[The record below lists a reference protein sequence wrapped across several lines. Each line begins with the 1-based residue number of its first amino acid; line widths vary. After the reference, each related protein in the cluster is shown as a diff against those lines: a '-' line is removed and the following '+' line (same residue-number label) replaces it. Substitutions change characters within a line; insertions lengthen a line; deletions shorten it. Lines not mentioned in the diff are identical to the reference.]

1 MPDFTDIFG
10 EDFEEI
16 LEQLDKLTPQQEL
29 LLLGIIEKAAVQAE
43 IIELQIHQ
51 EIATMVNNGMSVKGA
66 EMAIKVDFKKG
77 GTLHSLI
84 QNYIKSS
91 IIEGVNQ
98 SSRLGQYEE
107 YDLDVGTF
115 TWVTVSG
122 HRICDDCNSRAGDTG
137 TFEYHASTPGKG
149 LPGAGWSICKQYC
162 YCVLDPTG
170 DISQNISVPT
180 ESKIREKGA

>member
-43 IIELQIHQ
+43 IIELQIQQ

-91 IIEGVNQ
+91 IIEGVN
-98 SSRLGQYEE
+98 
-107 YDLDVGTF
+107 
-115 TWVTVSG
+115 
-122 HRICDDCNSRAGDTG
+122 
-137 TFEYHASTPGKG
+137 
-149 LPGAGWSICKQYC
+149 
-162 YCVLDPTG
+162 
-170 DISQNISVPT
+170 
-180 ESKIREKGA
+180 

>member
-1 MPDFTDIFG
+1 MPDFLDIFG
-10 EDFEEI
+10 DDFEEI
-16 LEQLDKLTPQQEL
+16 LEQLDKLSPEQEF

-43 IIELQIHQ
+43 IIELRIQQ
-51 EIATMVNNGMSVKGA
+51 ELATMITNGMSVNGA
-66 EMAIKVDFKKG
+66 EMAIKVDLKKG
-77 GTLHSLI
+77 GALHGLI

-107 YDLDVGTF
+107 YELDKGTF
-115 TWVTVSG
+115 KWVTVSG
-122 HRICDDCNSRAGDTG
+122 HRICDDCKSRAGDEG
-137 TFEYHASTPGKG
+137 TFNYHADIG

-170 DISQNISVPT
+170 DISSNISVPT

>member
-29 LLLGIIEKAAVQAE
+29 LLLGIIEKAAIQAE
-43 IIELQIHQ
+43 IIELQIQQ

-107 YDLDVGTF
+107 YELDVGTF

-137 TFEYHASTPGKG
+137 TFNYHADKG

>member
-1 MPDFTDIFG
+1 MPDFLDIFG
-10 EDFEEI
+10 EDFEDI
-16 LEQLDKLTPQQEL
+16 LEQLDNLSPAQEI

-43 IIELQIHQ
+43 IIELQIQQ
-51 EIATMVNNGMSVKGA
+51 ELATMITNGMNQKGA
-66 EMAIKVDFKKG
+66 EMAIKVDLKKG
-77 GTLHSLI
+77 GTLHGLI

-98 SSRLGQYEE
+98 SSRMGQYEE

-122 HRICDDCNSRAGDTG
+122 HRICDDCKTRAGETG
-137 TFEYHASTPGKG
+137 TFNYHADKG

-170 DISQNISVPT
+170 DISPNISVPT
-180 ESKIREKGA
+180 ESGIREKGA

>member
-16 LEQLDKLTPQQEL
+16 LEQLDNLSPQQEI

-43 IIELQIHQ
+43 IIELQIQQ
-51 EIATMVNNGMSVKGA
+51 ELATMITNGMTQKGA
-66 EMAIKVDFKKG
+66 EMAIKVDLKKG
-77 GTLHSLI
+77 GALHGLV

-98 SSRLGQYEE
+98 SSRLGQYEQYE
-107 YDLDVGTF
+107 LDVGTF

-122 HRICDDCNSRAGDTG
+122 HRICEDCQSRTGDTG
-137 TFEYHASTPGKG
+137 TFEYHASKG
-149 LPGAGWSICKQYC
+149 LPGAGWSLCKQYC
-162 YCVLDPTG
+162 YCVLDPSG
-170 DISQNISVPT
+170 DISPNISIPT

>member
-10 EDFEEI
+10 EDFEVI
-16 LEQLDKLTPQQEL
+16 LEQLDNLSPEQEI

-43 IIELQIHQ
+43 IIELQIQQ
-51 EIATMVNNGMSVKGA
+51 ELATMISNGMSQKGA
-66 EMAIKVDFKKG
+66 EMAIKVDLKKG
-77 GTLHSLI
+77 GTLHGLV

-98 SSRLGQYEE
+98 SSRLGQYEQ

-115 TWVTVSG
+115 KWVTVSG
-122 HRICDDCNSRAGDTG
+122 HRICEDCESRAGDTG
-137 TFEYHASTPGKG
+137 TFNYHADKG

-170 DISQNISVPT
+170 DISQNITVPT
-180 ESKIREKGA
+180 ESGIREKGA

>member
-29 LLLGIIEKAAVQAE
+29 LLLGIIEKAAIQAE
-43 IIELQIHQ
+43 IIELQIQQ
-51 EIATMVNNGMSVKGA
+51 EIATMVNNGMNVKGA
-66 EMAIKVDFKKG
+66 EMAIKVNFKKG

-122 HRICDDCNSRAGDTG
+122 HRICDDCESRSKMPER
-137 TFEYHASTPGKG
+137 TFNECADIG
-149 LPGAGWSICKQYC
+149 LPGAGWSLCKQYC

-170 DISQNISVPT
+170 DISQNITVPT
-180 ESKIREKGA
+180 ESGIREKGA

>member
-10 EDFEEI
+10 EDFEVI
-16 LEQLDKLTPQQEL
+16 LEQLDNLTPQQEI

-43 IIELQIHQ
+43 IIELQIQQ
-51 EIATMVNNGMSVKGA
+51 ELATMITNGMNQKGA
-66 EMAIKVDFKKG
+66 EMAIKVDLKKG
-77 GTLHSLI
+77 GTLHGLI

-98 SSRLGQYEE
+98 SSRMGQYEE

-122 HRICDDCNSRAGDTG
+122 HRICDDCKTRAGETG
-137 TFEYHASTPGKG
+137 TFNYHADKG

-170 DISQNISVPT
+170 DISTNINVPT

>member
-10 EDFEEI
+10 EDFENI
-16 LEQLDKLTPQQEL
+16 LDELDKLTPEQEIL
-29 LLLGIIEKAAVQAE
+29 LLAIIEKATVQAE
-43 IIELQIHQ
+43 IFELQIQQ
-51 EIATMVNNGMSVKGA
+51 ELATMITNGMADDAA
-66 EMAIKVDFKKG
+66 ELVIKADLKKKG
-77 GTLHSLI
+77 GLFGMLNNS
-84 QNYIKSS
+84 IKAAL
-91 IIEGVNQ
+91 IEGINQ
-98 SSRLGQYEE
+98 SSRLGQYEQYE
-107 YDLDVGTF
+107 LDRTEF

-137 TFEYHASTPGKG
+137 TFEYHSNKG
-149 LPGAGWSICKQYC
+149 LPGAGWSLCKQYC

>member
-29 LLLGIIEKAAVQAE
+29 LLLGIIEQAAIQAE
-43 IIELQIHQ
+43 IIELQIQQ

-107 YDLDVGTF
+107 YELDVGTF

-137 TFEYHASTPGKG
+137 TFNYHADKG

-180 ESKIREKGA
+180 ESKIREKGT

>member
-43 IIELQIHQ
+43 IIELQIQQ

-107 YDLDVGTF
+107 FELDVGTF

-137 TFEYHASTPGKG
+137 TFNYHADKG

>member
-10 EDFEEI
+10 EDFEVI
-16 LEQLDKLTPQQEL
+16 LEQLDKLSPEQEL

-43 IIELQIHQ
+43 IIELQIQQ
-51 EIATMVNNGMSVKGA
+51 EIATMVTNGMSQKGA

-77 GTLHSLI
+77 GTLHKLV

-98 SSRLGQYEE
+98 SSRLGQYGE
-107 YDLDVGTF
+107 YELDKGTF

-122 HRICDDCNSRAGDTG
+122 HRICDDCASRSKMPPR
-137 TFEYHASTPGKG
+137 TFNQWADIG

-162 YCVLDPTG
+162 YRVLDPTG
-170 DISQNISVPT
+170 DISSNISVPT

>member
-66 EMAIKVDFKKG
+66 KMAIKVDFKKG

-107 YDLDVGTF
+107 YELDVGTF

-137 TFEYHASTPGKG
+137 TFNYHADKG

>member
-43 IIELQIHQ
+43 IIELQIQQ
-51 EIATMVNNGMSVKGA
+51 EIATMVNNGMNVKGA

-107 YDLDVGTF
+107 YELDVGTF

-137 TFEYHASTPGKG
+137 TFNYHADKG

>member
-10 EDFEEI
+10 EDFEGI
-16 LEQLDKLTPQQEL
+16 LEQLDNLSPQQEI

-43 IIELQIHQ
+43 IIELQIQQ
-51 EIATMVNNGMSVKGA
+51 EIATMVTNGMTRKGA

-77 GTLHSLI
+77 GTLHNLV

-91 IIEGVNQ
+91 IVEGVNQ

-107 YDLDVGTF
+107 YQLDVGTF

-122 HRICDDCNSRAGDTG
+122 HRICEDCNTRSGDIG
-137 TFEYHASTPGKG
+137 TFNYHADKG

-170 DISQNISVPT
+170 DISSNIEVPT

>member
-10 EDFEEI
+10 EDFETI
-16 LEQLDKLTPQQEL
+16 LEQLDNLSPEQEI

-43 IIELQIHQ
+43 IIELQIQ
-51 EIATMVNNGMSVKGA
+51 AELATMMTNGMTSKGA
-66 EMAIKVDFKKG
+66 EMTIQLELKKG
-77 GTLHSLI
+77 GRLHGLI

-107 YDLDVGTF
+107 YDLDVGSF

-122 HRICDDCNSRAGDTG
+122 HRICDDCQTRAGDTG
-137 TFEYHASTPGKG
+137 TFNYHADKG

-170 DISQNISVPT
+170 DISSNISVPT

>member
-10 EDFEEI
+10 EVFEEI
-16 LEQLDKLTPQQEL
+16 LKQLDNLSPEQEL

-43 IIELQIHQ
+43 IIELQIQQ
-51 EIATMVNNGMSVKGA
+51 ELATMISNGMTRTGA
-66 EMAIKVDFKKG
+66 EMAIKVDLKKG
-77 GTLHSLI
+77 GALHSQI
-84 QNYIKSS
+84 QNYIKAS

-98 SSRLGQYEE
+98 SSRLGQYEQ

-122 HRICDDCNSRAGDTG
+122 HRICDDCNSRSKMPPR
-137 TFEYHASTPGKG
+137 TFNEWSNIG

-180 ESKIREKGA
+180 ESGIREKRA

>member
-107 YDLDVGTF
+107 FELDVGTF

-137 TFEYHASTPGKG
+137 TFNYHADKG

>member
-43 IIELQIHQ
+43 IIELQIQQ
-51 EIATMVNNGMSVKGA
+51 EIATMVNNGMNVKGA
-66 EMAIKVDFKKG
+66 EMAIKVNFKKG

-98 SSRLGQYEE
+98 SSRLGQYEQ

-115 TWVTVSG
+115 KWVTVSG
-122 HRICDDCNSRAGDTG
+122 HRICDDCESRSKMPER
-137 TFEYHASTPGKG
+137 TFNEWADIG
-149 LPGAGWSICKQYC
+149 LPGAGWSLCKQYC

-170 DISQNISVPT
+170 DISPNISVPT

>member
-10 EDFEEI
+10 EDFEVI
-16 LEQLDKLTPQQEL
+16 LEQLDKLSPEQEL
-29 LLLGIIEKAAVQAE
+29 LLLTIIEKAAVQADIFALE
-43 IIELQIHQ
+43 IQQ
-51 EIATMVNNGMSVKGA
+51 EVATMIANGMA
-66 EMAIKVDFKKG
+66 NETADLTIKADLKKG
-77 GTLHSLI
+77 GGLFGKLNNS
-84 QNYIKSS
+84 IKAA

-98 SSRLGQYEE
+98 SSRLGQYEQYE
-107 YDLDVGTF
+107 LDQVEF

-122 HRICDDCNSRAGDTG
+122 HRICDDCQTRAGDSG
-137 TFEYHASTPGKG
+137 TFNYHADKG

-170 DISQNISVPT
+170 EISPNISVPT

>member
-1 MPDFTDIFG
+1 MPDFLDIFG
-10 EDFEEI
+10 EDFEVI
-16 LEQLDKLTPQQEL
+16 LEQLDNLTPQQEI

-43 IIELQIHQ
+43 IIELQIQQ
-51 EIATMVNNGMSVKGA
+51 ELATMITNGMSRKGA
-66 EMAIKVDFKKG
+66 EMAIKVDLKKG
-77 GTLHSLI
+77 GTLHGLI

-98 SSRLGQYEE
+98 SSRLGQYGE
-107 YDLDVGTF
+107 YDLDVGAF

-122 HRICDDCNSRAGDTG
+122 HRICDDCNSRSGDVG
-137 TFEYHASTPGKG
+137 TFNYHADKG

-170 DISQNISVPT
+170 DISNNIEVPT

>member
-10 EDFEEI
+10 EDFEAI
-16 LEQLDKLTPQQEL
+16 LEQLDNLTPQQEI

-43 IIELQIHQ
+43 IIELQIQQ
-51 EIATMVNNGMSVKGA
+51 ELATMITNGMREKGA
-66 EMAIKVDFKKG
+66 EMAIKVDLKKG
-77 GTLHSLI
+77 GVLHSQI

-107 YDLDVGTF
+107 YDLDTGNF
-115 TWVTVSG
+115 HWVTVSG
-122 HRICDDCNSRAGDTG
+122 HRICEDCEQRAKMPPR
-137 TFEYHASTPGKG
+137 TFNEWADIG

-162 YCVLDPTG
+162 YCILEPTG